1 MIKVFKHVPLT
12 NPDDVYGV
20 IIIHEKYD
28 YKKFNIIFMDKNDIE
43 FFINI
48 PIDDWFDIIGG
59 ECSDWLKCIGREDL
73 CNKFKEP
80 EIIVQGFYEWNYNG
94 SDYREFVKFLNEGNN
109 AVSILR
115 QVPKLP
121 EWVMRDIKAI
131 TNRGNNRC

>member
-1 MIKVFKHVPLT
+1 MIKVFKHIPPT

-43 FFINI
+43 FFINM

-59 ECSDWLKCIGREDL
+59 ECNDWLKCIDREDL

-94 SDYREFVKFLNEGNN
+94 SDYKEFIKFLNEGNN
-109 AVSILR
+109 AVSISR

-121 EWVMRDIKAI
+121 EWVMKDIKAI
-131 TNRGNNRC
+131 MNRGNIKC